1 MSDIEDLK
9 IESNEYGEM
18 GFLDHLEEL
27 RWRIIKS
34 VIGVIVAGIVI
45 AIFIEPL
52 VNNVLMK
59 PAMNTSPPMKIIN
72 LKPIGQFTMYMEVII
87 YAAIVLSLPNLVFQL
102 WKFIEPALKPAE
114 RKFVWWIVIF
124 TSVCFIIGIL
134 FAYFIMIPTSLGF
147 FATFGTSLIEN
158 QISIEEYLKFV
169 VSISIA
175 SGIVFEL
182 PMLSFFLSKIG
193 ILKPEYMRKYRKHAI
208 VINVIIGALLTPPD
222 VISQIILSVPLIILY
237 EVSIIIS
244 QYSQKKEEYIDSN
257 LNPTV

>member
-1 MSDIEDLK
+1 
-9 IESNEYGEM
+9 
-18 GFLDHLEEL
+18 
-27 RWRIIKS
+27 
-34 VIGVIVAGIVI
+34 
-45 AIFIEPL
+45 
-52 VNNVLMK
+52 
-59 PAMNTSPPMKIIN
+59 
-72 LKPIGQFTMYMEVII
+72 
-87 YAAIVLSLPNLVFQL
+87 
-102 WKFIEPALKPAE
+102 
-114 RKFVWWIVIF
+114 
-124 TSVCFIIGIL
+124 
-134 FAYFIMIPTSLGF
+134 MIPTSLGF

-169 VSISIA
+169 ISISIA